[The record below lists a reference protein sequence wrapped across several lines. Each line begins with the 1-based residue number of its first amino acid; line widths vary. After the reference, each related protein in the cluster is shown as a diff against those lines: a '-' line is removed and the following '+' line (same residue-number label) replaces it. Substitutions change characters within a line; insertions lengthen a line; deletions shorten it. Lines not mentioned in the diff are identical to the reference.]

1 MAQGPIVAKKYKMQD
16 VVSHKTRSGHGGGA
30 LPKQLENQV
39 SLCGCTRGNFNAKRM
54 YCIYYLHTCIFSIK
68 FCITWI
74 SLQPQAL
81 NILCALDK
89 SLTPPPPQGT
99 FSTIKANLWGR
110 KLLNKQKGVCYTQ
123 MALLCKNVCTHTHW
137 GKNRTLIKESSF
149 KC

>member
-1 MAQGPIVAKKYKMQD
+1 MTSVIVYLVGFNGTRANSGQKIQNAGCGQPQD
-16 VVSHKTRSGHGGGA
+16 QIRPWGGA

-89 SLTPPPPQGT
+89 SLTPPPHRGPLVQ
-99 FSTIKANLWGR
+99 
-110 KLLNKQKGVCYTQ
+110 
-123 MALLCKNVCTHTHW
+123 
-137 GKNRTLIKESSF
+137 
-149 KC
+149 